1 MEDEGERHEIEAVE
15 VNPYDVRVLVLNY
28 LLHHC
33 YVDTAQ
39 AFIEACNL
47 HEEGKMLRVAVQ
59 QRKGE
64 PPSSL
69 RDSV

>member
-1 MEDEGERHEIEAVE
+1 MEDEDVNEHEMEGVE

-39 AFIEACNL
+39 AFIDACNL
-47 HEEGKMLRVAVQ
+47 HEEGTRLRVAVQ
-59 QRKGE
+59 QRKGVFR
-64 PPSSL
+64 SFL
-69 RDSV
+69 I